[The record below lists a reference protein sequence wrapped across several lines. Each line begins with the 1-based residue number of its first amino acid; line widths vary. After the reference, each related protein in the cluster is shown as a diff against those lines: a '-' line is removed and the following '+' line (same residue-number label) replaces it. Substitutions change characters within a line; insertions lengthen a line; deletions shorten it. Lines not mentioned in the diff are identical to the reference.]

1 MLKGIVRQEEGWLFI
16 MATKSIQKM
25 VQFKSKSDANRFVD
39 AIEKS
44 ALITSRK
51 IELSKPCEEVRG
63 TDIKKYLDRF

>member
-1 MLKGIVRQEEGWLFI
+1 MVKGIVRQVERRLFI

-44 ALITSRK
+44 DLITSSK
-51 IELSKPCEEVRG
+51 IELSIPCEEVRG

>member
-1 MLKGIVRQEEGWLFI
+1 

-25 VQFKSKSDANRFVD
+25 VQFKSKSDANRFVE